1 MDSNFIAGIYL
12 VLLPIIAKAIETK
25 TTKKDKRF
33 KLGYNPA
40 SMSFKGWVLTI
51 IWLVIWVAGLF
62 QVVKII

>member
-33 KLGYNPA
+33 SGSKNNLEI
-40 SMSFKGWVLTI
+40 L
-51 IWLVIWVAGLF
+51 
-62 QVVKII
+62 